1 MAKLL
6 LLVCCT
12 GFLLLIVTSASA
24 RVASKHGSTPTRS
37 HSREDPDCDDRRM
50 KDKPQC
56 NKPSSAPTKSFK
68 VRKFP
73 KQWENHARR
82 LLSPY
87 GQHNRV
93 LVSLPFPDERT
104 PPKKEREEEIEEKP
118 TESPCKSKPKTPC
131 EEKEKSRE
139 KPCSK
144 IPKIKS
150 ALKVVE
156 GMRQLL
162 SME

>member
-6 LLVCCT
+6 LLMCSAGV
-12 GFLLLIVTSASA
+12 LLLLATSTAAA
-24 RVASKHGSTPTRS
+24 RFQPRHGDNHRS
-37 HSREDPDCDDRRM
+37 RSRNPCEDERM

-56 NKPSSAPTKSFK
+56 KSTAPVQPTKMK
-68 VRKFP
+68 KFP
-73 KQWENHARR
+73 KQWDTHARR

-93 LVSLPFPDERT
+93 LVSLPYPGEDQT
-104 PPKKEREEEIEEKP
+104 PSKRREGEEKP
-118 TESPCKSKPKTPC
+118 GEPIESPCKNKKTDC
-131 EEKEKSRE
+131 EKGSEKSRE
-139 KPCSK
+139 KKPCSK

-150 ALKVVE
+150 ALRVIDGIRE
-156 GMRQLL
+156 LL

>member
-6 LLVCCT
+6 LLICSAGV
-12 GFLLLIVTSASA
+12 LLLLATTSSA
-24 RVASKHGSTPTRS
+24 ARYQPRHRDSRS
-37 HSREDPDCDDRRM
+37 RDLCEDGRM

-56 NKPSSAPTKSFK
+56 SKSREVQPIK
-68 VRKFP
+68 MKKFP
-73 KQWENHARR
+73 KQWDSRARR

-93 LVSLPFPDERT
+93 LVSLPYPGEERT
-104 PPKKEREEEIEEKP
+104 PSKREEKREKP
-118 TESPCKSKPKTPC
+118 TESPCKYKETENKKTEC
-131 EEKEKSRE
+131 EKELEKSRE
-139 KPCSK
+139 KKPCSK

-150 ALKVVE
+150 ALRVID
-156 GMRQLL
+156 GMRELL